1 MHEVARRSPGR
12 PVDQE
17 KRRRIVDIARTLWLD
32 KGEVVS
38 LEAIAAKAGVSRQT
52 IYNGWPNKSNL
63 VLAVALDVCARETN
77 PIQAPAGLPLAEALE
92 AVARSYLGAVLAPR
106 NLRLL
111 KLIFGLSDAQRA
123 VILQF
128 NSGGLLNSV
137 EQLTP
142 FFAAQIAERRLKRM
156 DAAMACEHFLG
167 LVTGE
172 LLFQSVTVGAPI
184 ADEAQIARR
193 IKTAVRLFLEGHACD
208 NCTEMAA

>member
-1 MHEVARRSPGR
+1 MHEIVRRSPGR

-32 KGEVVS
+32 KGEVAS

-52 IYNGWPNKSNL
+52 IYNGWPNKSDL

-77 PIQAPAGLPLAEALE
+77 PIHVPTGLPLAEALE
-92 AVARSYLGAVLAPR
+92 AVARSYLGILLSPR

-111 KLIFGLSDAQRA
+111 KLIFGLSDAQREML
-123 VILQF
+123 LQF
-128 NSGGLLNSV
+128 NSGGLLKAV

-142 FFAAQIAERRLKRM
+142 FFAQQIAERRLKRM
-156 DAAMACEHFLG
+156 DAALACEHFLG
-167 LVTGE
+167 LLAGE
-172 LLFQSVTVGAPI
+172 LLFQSVTLGARI
-184 ADEAQIARR
+184 ADDTEVARR

-208 NCTEMAA
+208 DCTELAA